1 MKAHRLLSLTVLL
14 LAPVAAQAHPG
25 HSLGLSD
32 GADFLAGL
40 AHPLTGLDHLAAM
53 LAVGAWAARG
63 EGARRWLLPAAFVT
77 TMLAGAVLAPRLA
90 LRADVIEQGIAASL
104 VVFGLMLAT
113 TLRLPLAT
121 GVALTGA
128 FALFHGVAHG
138 TEAPGGAASTTY
150 LLGFALAT
158 AALHVL
164 GLLATLRLT
173 AAANPAMRRVV
184 GVLGAGVAAGGV
196 ALLF

>member
-1 MKAHRLLSLTVLL
+1 MKPHRLLSLTALL

-25 HSLGLSD
+25 HGLGMN
-32 GADFLAGL
+32 GTDFLAGL

-53 LAVGAWAARG
+53 LAVGASAARG
-63 EGARRWLLPAAFVT
+63 EGARRWLPPAAFVAM
-77 TMLAGAVLAPRLA
+77 MLVGAVLAPRLA
-90 LRADVIEQGIAASL
+90 LRADFVEQGIAASL

-113 TLRLPLAT
+113 TLPLAA
-121 GVALTGA
+121 GLALTGA

-138 TEAPGGAASTTY
+138 TEAPGGAASLNY

-158 AALHVL
+158 ASLHAI

-173 AAANPAMRRVV
+173 AAANAAMQRVS